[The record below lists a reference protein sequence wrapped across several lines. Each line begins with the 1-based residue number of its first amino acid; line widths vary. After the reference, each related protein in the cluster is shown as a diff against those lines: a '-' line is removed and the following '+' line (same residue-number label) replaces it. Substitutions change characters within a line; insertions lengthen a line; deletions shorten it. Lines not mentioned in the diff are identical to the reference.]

1 MGAVLVVDGVVFVEE
16 SSLGRVDAWK
26 GALPVMR
33 GAQSAGMAIPVAPR
47 IETKALDYCLD
58 VWMRWQRRDDTK
70 LGWRGRSAML
80 QNDYADDIE
89 GDSDELYED
98 MDTRVA
104 EGVEAMMQSLP
115 RHLDWAIRRRCNI
128 ATVWRFPSL
137 DFTEVVGEAE
147 QALEVLL
154 RKNIATRIYFD

>member
-1 MGAVLVVDGVVFVEE
+1 MGGVLVVDGVVFVEE
-16 SSLGRVDAWK
+16 SSLGRADIVKA
-26 GALPVMR
+26 GA
-33 GAQSAGMAIPVAPR
+33 SAVRNTATAVNAIPVAER
-47 IETKALDYCLD
+47 VETKALDYCLD
-58 VWMRWQRRDDTK
+58 AWMRWQRRDDTR

-80 QNDYADDIE
+80 QSDYAEDIE

-98 MDTRVA
+98 MDVRIA

-115 RHLDWAIRRRCNI
+115 RHLNWAIHRRCNI

-137 DFTEVVGEAE
+137 DFTVVLGEAE
-147 QALEVLL
+147 QALENLL

>member
-1 MGAVLVVDGVVFVEE
+1 M
-16 SSLGRVDAWK
+16 
-26 GALPVMR
+26 
-33 GAQSAGMAIPVAPR
+33 
-47 IETKALDYCLD
+47 DYCLD
-58 VWMRWQRRDDTK
+58 VWTRWQRRDDTRI
-70 LGWRGRSAML
+70 GWRGRSAML
-80 QNDYADDIE
+80 QSDYADDVE

-137 DFTEVVGEAE
+137 DFTNVLGEAE
-147 QALEVLL
+147 QALEALL
-154 RKNIATRIYFD
+154 RKNIATRIFFD